1 MKASEIREA
10 FLSYFESKNHKRLP
24 SSSLIPQ
31 DDPTLLFT
39 NAGMNQFKDVFL
51 GQRKVDYKR
60 ATTSQKCI
68 RAGGKH
74 NDLEN
79 VGETARHHTFFEM
92 LGNFSFGDYFK
103 EDAIKFAW
111 EFVRKN
117 LELPADR
124 LYASVYNDDD
134 EAFAL
139 WEKIAPELKNGRILR
154 FGEKDNFWS
163 MGETGPCGPCSE
175 IHFDRGEQYGKDAT
189 VNDDGDRFME
199 IWNLVFMQFDRDAS
213 GKLTPLPKPSVDTG
227 AGLERITMVMQK
239 VNSNYDT
246 DLFMPLLNAIVDM
259 TGKEYHQDKRGL
271 SHRVVADH
279 IRALTFAIADGG
291 IPSNDG
297 RGYVLRRILRRAA
310 RHGRLLGK
318 HDPFIYKLT
327 SVLVDTMGH
336 QFPEVKS
343 QAEHVA
349 LVIKSEE
356 ESFGETLDRGIEIF
370 DKIVERLKKQ
380 NKSTIPGEEV
390 FKLYDTFGFPVDMT
404 EVMAREVGLEVDLSG
419 FTALLEQQR
428 QQSKSGQFSKLY
440 DFIVTDPQVGRT
452 EFVGYNNN
460 FESDTIGL
468 VAVED
473 GSSGTWRLI
482 FSRTPFYAESGGQ
495 IGDSGLVWGPPGS
508 TPDKNIEN
516 SSLSNRSE
524 VEVEI
529 TDTVKSG
536 DKIVHIGRAL
546 KGDPQKYIF
555 RRSELIARVDGTRQ
569 KHIQRNHT
577 ATHLLH
583 KALRSTLGE
592 HVQQKGSLV
601 APDRLRFDFSHF
613 KALSEDEIKEIE
625 RQVNAEIL
633 NNRKVKWGIFDIN
646 EAKAQGAM
654 ALFGEKYGD
663 RVRMVEVEG
672 YSKELCGGTHV
683 QATGEIGLFIITAET
698 AIAAGIRRIEA
709 LTGAGAF
716 EYLRG
721 VKERLDA
728 TAQILKQPEDK
739 IVARVEELLEESK
752 RLKKELEKSQAESA
766 SGEIEGLF
774 KNNAVDVKGV
784 KVLLHTFD
792 TKDQLNTFAD
802 FTKSLGFAACGVF
815 YNPAGQYAITAS
827 ASAIKMGLL
836 PREIIKE
843 VNTLL
848 NGRGGGREYFVQG
861 ATTTPLDEAKIRSA
875 ILPLIE
881 KAIK

>member
-10 FLSYFESKNHKRLP
+10 FLAYFESKDHKRLP

-111 EFVRKN
+111 EFVRKD
-117 LELPADR
+117 LGLSADR
-124 LYASVYNDDD
+124 LYATVYNNDD

-175 IHFDRGEQYGKDAT
+175 IHYDRGEQYGKDAT

-199 IWNLVFMQFDRDAS
+199 FWNLVFMQFDRDSS
-213 GKLTPLPKPSVDTG
+213 GKMTPLPRPSVDTG
-227 AGLERITMVMQK
+227 AGLERIAMLLQQ

-246 DLFMPLLNAIVDM
+246 DLFTPILSAIVDL

-310 RHGRLLGK
+310 RHGRLLGN

-327 SVLVDTMGH
+327 SVLVDSMGH
-336 QFPEVKS
+336 QFPEIKS

-370 DKIVERLKKQ
+370 DRIVERLKKQ
-380 NKSTIPGEEV
+380 NQKTIPGDEV
-390 FKLYDTFGFPVDMT
+390 FKLYDTYGFPVDMT
-404 EVMAREVGLEVDLSG
+404 EVMAREQGLAIDMKAFDSALQQQKQRSKDLGASG
-419 FTALLEQQR
+419 HSIMVPEGDVAPTR
-428 QQSKSGQFSKLY
+428 Y
-440 DFIVTDPQVGRT
+440 
-452 EFVGYNNN
+452 VGYNDS
-460 FESDTIGL
+460 FETKARTLS
-468 VAVED
+468 AKSVEKQLQVVLD
-473 GSSGTWRLI
+473 A
-482 FSRTPFYAESGGQ
+482 TPFYAESGGQ
-495 IGDSGLVWGPPGS
+495 VGDTGTIVINGDS
-508 TPDKNIEN
+508 
-516 SSLSNRSE
+516 LS
-524 VEVEI
+524 VV
-529 TDTVKSG
+529 DTLKTG
-536 DKIVHIGRAL
+536 DYVVHIVENASVTSDKLVG
-546 KGDPQKYIF
+546 G
-555 RRSELIARVDGTRQ
+555 EVTARVDGVRQ
-569 KHIQRNHT
+569 KHTQRNHT

-583 KALRSTLGE
+583 KALRTVLGD

-601 APDRLRFDFSHF
+601 DPHKLRFDFSHF

-625 RQVNAEIL
+625 RLVNEQIL
-633 NNRKVKWGIFDIN
+633 LNRKVTWKNYPIE
-646 EAKAQGAM
+646 EAKKLGAM

-663 RVRMVEVEG
+663 IVRMVEVDG
-672 YSKELCGGTHV
+672 YSRELCGGTHV
-683 QATGEIGLFIITAET
+683 QATGEIGLCIITAET

-721 VKERLDA
+721 VKAKLDT

-739 IVARVEELLEESK
+739 IVSRVEELLEESK

-766 SGEIEGLF
+766 SGEIESLF
-774 KNNAVDVKGV
+774 KSKAVDIKGV

-802 FTKSLGFAACGVF
+802 FTKSLNFAASGVF
-815 YNPAGQYAITAS
+815 YNASGQYAITAS
-827 ASAIKMGLL
+827 DAAIKLGLQ
-836 PREIIKE
+836 PREIIKD
-843 VNTLL
+843 VNNTFG
-848 NGRGGGREYFVQG
+848 GRGGGREYFVQG
-861 ATTTPLDEAKIRSA
+861 ATTQSLDEAKIKA
-875 ILPLIE
+875 TILPLIE
-881 KAIK
+881 KAIR

>member
-1 MKASEIREA
+1 MKAAEIRES
-10 FLSYFESKNHKRLP
+10 FLAYFESKDHKRLP
-24 SSSLIPQ
+24 SSSLIPL

-111 EFVRKN
+111 DYIRNTLKI
-117 LELPADR
+117 PADR
-124 LYASVYNDDD
+124 LYATVYHKDD

-139 WEKIAPELKNGRILR
+139 WEKIAPELKNGRIMR

-175 IHFDRGEQYGKDAT
+175 IHVDRGEQYGKNAM

-213 GKLTPLPKPSVDTG
+213 GKMTPLPKPSVDTG
-227 AGLERITMVMQK
+227 GGLERMAMVMQK
-239 VNSNYDT
+239 VDSNYDT
-246 DLFMPLLNAIVDM
+246 DLFAPLLSAIIDL
-259 TGKEYHQDKRGL
+259 TGREYHRDKRGL

-291 IPSNDG
+291 IPSNEG

-318 HDPFIYKLT
+318 HDPFIYKLA

-336 QFPEVKS
+336 QFPEIKA

-370 DKIVERLKKQ
+370 DKIVERLRSKNQKL
-380 NKSTIPGEEV
+380 IPGEEV
-390 FKLYDTFGFPVDMT
+390 FKLYDTYGFPVDMT
-404 EVMAREVGLEVDLSG
+404 EVMAREQGLTVDMPGFEKSLNEQKQRSKESG
-419 FTALLEQQR
+419 A
-428 QQSKSGQFSKLY
+428 FSAN
-440 DFIVTDPQVGRT
+440 IVIPAKNVAPTRY
-452 EFVGYNNN
+452 VGYNDAW
-460 FESDTIGL
+460 ESRSKVL
-468 VAVED
+468 SV
-473 GSSGTWRLI
+473 
-482 FSRTPFYAESGGQ
+482 SRADKYQQVILDVTPFYAESGGQ
-495 IGDSGLVWGPPGS
+495 IGDTGSLKMNGHDLVV
-508 TPDKNIEN
+508 
-516 SSLSNRSE
+516 L
-524 VEVEI
+524 
-529 TDTVKSG
+529 DTLKSG
-536 DKIVHIGRAL
+536 DYAVHLLESTTNVAEKIEGAEVV
-546 KGDPQKYIF
+546 
-555 RRSELIARVDGTRQ
+555 ARVDGVRQ
-569 KHIQRNHT
+569 KHTQRNHT

-583 KALRSTLGE
+583 KALRTVLGE

-601 APDRLRFDFSHF
+601 APDRLRFDFANF
-613 KALSEDEIKEIE
+613 KAMTEEEIREVE
-625 RQVNAEIL
+625 RLVNEQIL
-633 NNRKVKWGIFDIN
+633 LNRPVKWDNYPIE
-646 EAKAQGAM
+646 EAKKLGAM

-663 RVRMVEVEG
+663 VVRMVEVEG
-672 YSKELCGGTHV
+672 YSRELCGGTHV
-683 QATGEIGLFIITAET
+683 QATGEIGLFIIIAET

-716 EYLRG
+716 EYLRN
-721 VKERLDA
+721 VKNTVDSAARA
-728 TAQILKQPEDK
+728 LKMPEGK
-739 IVARVEELLEESK
+739 IVERVEELLEESK
-752 RLKKELEKSQAESA
+752 KLKKELEKTQAESA
-766 SGEIEGLF
+766 AGEIEKLF
-774 KNNAVDVKGV
+774 RSNAQDIRGV
-784 KVLLHTFD
+784 KVLVHTFD
-792 TKDQLNTFAD
+792 GKDQLNAYAD
-802 FTKSLGFAACGVF
+802 FVKSLSYPASGIF

-827 ASAIKMGLL
+827 DSALKMKLQ
-836 PREIIKE
+836 PRELIKDL
-843 VNTLL
+843 NTAFG
-848 NGRGGGREYFVQG
+848 GRGGGRDYFVQG
-861 ATTTPLDEAKIRSA
+861 AGPKPLDEALVKSTV
-875 ILPLIE
+875 LPLIE
-881 KAIK
+881 KALS

>member
-1 MKASEIREA
+1 LKASEIREA
-10 FLSYFESKNHKRLP
+10 FLAYFESKDHKRLP

-111 EFVRKN
+111 EFVRKD
-117 LELPADR
+117 LGLAADR

-139 WEKIAPELKNGRILR
+139 WEKIAPELKNGHILR

-175 IHFDRGEQYGKDAT
+175 IHYDRGEQYGKDAT

-213 GKLTPLPKPSVDTG
+213 GKMTPLPKPSVDTG
-227 AGLERITMVMQK
+227 AGLERIAMVMQK

-246 DLFMPLLNAIVDM
+246 DLFTPMLSAIVDL

-327 SVLVDTMGH
+327 SVLVDSMGH
-336 QFPEVKS
+336 QFPEIKS

-380 NKSTIPGEEV
+380 NKNTIPGDEV

-404 EVMAREVGLEVDLSG
+404 EVMAREQGMSIDMKA
-419 FTALLEQQR
+419 FDAALLQQKQR
-428 QQSKSGQFSKLY
+428 SKDLGASGPSL
-440 DFIVTDPQVGRT
+440 IVPEANIAPTRY
-452 EFVGYNNN
+452 VGYNDS
-460 FESDTIGL
+460 FESNARTLSAKSAEKQLQVILDT
-468 VAVED
+468 
-473 GSSGTWRLI
+473 
-482 FSRTPFYAESGGQ
+482 TPFYAESGGQ
-495 IGDSGLVWGPPGS
+495 VGDTGTLKING
-508 TPDKNIEN
+508 N
-516 SSLSNRSE
+516 SLA
-524 VEVEI
+524 VV
-529 TDTVKSG
+529 DTLKTG
-536 DKIVHIGRAL
+536 DYVVHIVESGSVTSDKLVAR
-546 KGDPQKYIF
+546 
-555 RRSELIARVDGTRQ
+555 EVTARVDGVRQ
-569 KHIQRNHT
+569 KHTQRNHT

-583 KALRSTLGE
+583 KALRTVLGD

-601 APDRLRFDFSHF
+601 DPHKLRFDFSHF

-625 RQVNAEIL
+625 RLVNEQIL
-633 NNRKVKWGIFDIN
+633 LNRKVSWQNYPIE
-646 EAKAQGAM
+646 EAKKLGAM

-663 RVRMVEVEG
+663 IVRMVEVDG
-672 YSKELCGGTHV
+672 YSRELCGGTHV

-709 LTGAGAF
+709 FTGDGAF
-716 EYLRG
+716 KYLRG

-739 IVARVEELLEESK
+739 IVTRVEELLEESK
-752 RLKKELEKSQAESA
+752 RLKKELEKTQAESA

-774 KNNAVDVKGV
+774 KSKAVDIKGV
-784 KVLLHTFD
+784 KVLMHTFD

-802 FTKSLGFAACGVF
+802 YTKSLNFPASGIF

-827 ASAIKMGLL
+827 DAAIKLGLQ
-836 PREIIKE
+836 PREMIKD
-843 VNTLL
+843 VNTSLG
-848 NGRGGGREYFVQG
+848 GRGGGREYFVQG
-861 ATTTPLDEAKIRSA
+861 ATTQSLDEDKIKA
-875 ILPLIE
+875 TILPLIE